1 MGVVNFLLDKYEG
14 SLGKDVF
21 IFMVKDLFGIVI
33 YEIDLS
39 IELLRIC
46 IVFVGILV
54 FEIVIYNFW
63 G

>member
-21 IFMVKDLFGIVI
+21 IFMVKDLFGIVV
-33 YEIDLS
+33 YEMDLS
-39 IELLRIC
+39 IKWRIF